1 METTHK
7 YFISEYI
14 VTVNINMR
22 HLNKWIFECF
32 PIEIA
37 YHIFFWGEG
46 GVRAGMRSL
55 KKSYVLYKYM
65 YTQIHYNTLQVF
77 LLNLFF

>member
-14 VTVNINMR
+14 VTVNIDMR

-37 YHIFFWGEG
+37 YHFFFWGG
-46 GVRAGMRSL
+46 GGCPSWDEIL
-55 KKSYVLYKYM
+55 KKKTRTF
-65 YTQIHYNTLQVF
+65 YTNTCILRYTTIHYKC
-77 LLNLFF
+77 FF

>member
-37 YHIFFWGEG
+37 YHFFWGEG
-46 GVRAGMRSL
+46 GVRAGMRS
-55 KKSYVLYKYM
+55 KKKKPRTF
-65 YTQIHYNTLQVF
+65 YTNTCILRYTTIHYKC
-77 LLNLFF
+77 FF